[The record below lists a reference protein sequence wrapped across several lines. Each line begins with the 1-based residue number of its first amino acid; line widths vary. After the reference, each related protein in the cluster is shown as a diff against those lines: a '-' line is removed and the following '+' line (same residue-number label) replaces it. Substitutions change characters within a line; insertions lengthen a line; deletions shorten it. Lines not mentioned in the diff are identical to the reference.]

1 MVNEGKIVLK
11 DENNQ
16 IEINGITYDL
26 ELLVSEGENIVKL
39 KLIDKEQINRINVN
53 DGYLTIK
60 SNEITYKHNGIGET
74 EIKSWNEDTRQMDKP
89 IQLSEEIIKSISE
102 NDATEITLNYGYL
115 LDGEKALKI
124 NTEIILNEGLL
135 ITGDYINKIYD
146 IISITKDGKLTIG
159 NDSDKVPLFGIM
171 GVNFDVND
179 DTNRSYLLYNQG
191 ETIINTENTLILGN
205 RLFFKNNFYLFFNYK
220 TLTINSKN
228 IYIINNILNSTK
240 NNSALF
246 GNWGTLDLGSNKTE
260 TIRIEGNEI
269 KGKYNS
275 TLLYNNYSSILN
287 INGSNISIRNN
298 TISKYKDENY
308 YAIYNAGTMN
318 INLYYNNDYNNPT
331 FEISGN
337 KTTKAD
343 KKLTEDIYLG
353 EDSKL
358 NFINNSN
365 DEVKIKLE
373 NGIGGKGFITFEN
386 NDNNEN
392 GSFKLK
398 NTYIEA
404 NNINIESNVTLLLT
418 INIEG
423 LLGGLKVY
431 SDGSNLTISGDKQLI
446 IELQKIEDTD
456 KPQDVIL

>member
-89 IQLSEEIIKSISE
+89 IQLSEEII
-102 NDATEITLNYGYL
+102 NGYL

-246 GNWGTLDLGSNKTE
+246 GNWGTSDLGSNKTE

-287 INGSNISIRNN
+287 INGSNILIKDNI
-298 TISKYKDENY
+298 ISKYKNKNY
-308 YAIYNAGTMN
+308 YAIYNYGTIN
-318 INLYYNNDYNNPT
+318 INLYGDKPI
-331 FEISGN
+331 FEMSGN
-337 KTTKAD
+337 KAAEAG
-343 KKLTEDIYLG
+343 KKLTADIYLKNIG
-353 EDSKL
+353 LKL
-358 NFINNSN
+358 NFVNNSN
-365 DEVKIKLE
+365 NEATIKLG
-373 NGIGGKGFITFEN
+373 NGIRDKGYVTFKNSEN
-386 NDNNEN
+386 NKN
-392 GSFKLK
+392 GSFKVE

-404 NNINIESNVTLLLT
+404 KNINIESNVTLLLT